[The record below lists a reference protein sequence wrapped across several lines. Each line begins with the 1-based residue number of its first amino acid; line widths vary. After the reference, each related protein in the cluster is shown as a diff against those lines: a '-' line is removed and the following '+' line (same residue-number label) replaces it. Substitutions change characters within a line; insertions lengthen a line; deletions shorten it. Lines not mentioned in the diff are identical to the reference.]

1 MTNEVHN
8 LFMITDIDKNVK
20 IYTEI
25 LWKEKKIF
33 DFSKM
38 CSICVRN

>member
-1 MTNEVHN
+1 MTNEIHN
-8 LFMITDIDKNVK
+8 LFMITDINKNVK

-25 LWKEKKIF
+25 LRKEKKIF
-33 DFSKM
+33 WLLQM